1 RRRVPAAAPGGGA
14 GQVPRRRPDGR
25 PGAADRLG
33 HRRPPARRRERMTA
47 TTHRIQPAP
56 EPAAPTPGPATPAAP
71 AAPRLPQ
78 LGDWRNARELA
89 RLQDEQ
95 LAATLE
101 WAARSPFYR
110 DGGPVPADRAGFDA
124 LPLTTKQDLREQYPF
139 GMLAVD
145 RARLATYHESS
156 GTAGRPTPSYY
167 TAEDWVDLAERFARK
182 WVGIE
187 PADT

>member
-1 RRRVPAAAPGGGA
+1 VAAPGRGA
-14 GQVPRRRPDGR
+14 GQVPGRPADGR
-25 PGAADRLG
+25 PVAADRLAE
-33 HRRPPARRRERMTA
+33 RRPPARRVEHMTA
-47 TTHRIQPAP
+47 VTRHTQPAP
-56 EPAAPTPGPATPAAP
+56 GPAASTPAPAAPMAATPLAAAPMAAAP

-78 LGDWRNARELA
+78 LGDWSSARELA

-95 LAATLE
+95 LATTLA

-110 DGGPVPADRAGFDA
+110 DRGPVPADRAGFDA

-156 GTAGRPTPSYY
+156 GTAGPPTPSYY
-167 TAEDWVDLAERFARK
+167 T
-182 WVGIE
+182 
-187 PADT
+187 PQH